1 LTCLKI
7 RKQQCSSFR
16 HNLLPQPRRRL
27 RNESRTSA
35 ESQAATLFRLRPRA
49 TMTPPARSGSPAI
62 DRALYKGCSGEHTY
76 CPHSTRGTMAPFKPK
91 PRQPPMTKAE
101 LRAQGIQALAQVTT
115 PIIKLPM
122 KIRRQCGRCG
132 DFNSVLV

>member
-1 LTCLKI
+1 MNNAENYFSIFKHGINGIYHHISHEHAPLYLAEVDF
-7 RKQQCSSFR
+7 RCSSFR

-62 DRALYKGCSGEHTY
+62 D
-76 CPHSTRGTMAPFKPK
+76 
-91 PRQPPMTKAE
+91 
-101 LRAQGIQALAQVTT
+101 
-115 PIIKLPM
+115 
-122 KIRRQCGRCG
+122 
-132 DFNSVLV
+132 